1 MGANPE
7 LVGLFPEKKRSRN
20 PFVPIG
26 ALITAG
32 VLTAGLISFKK
43 GNSQLGQS
51 LMRARVVAQGATVAL
66 MLIFPEQAQR
76 QVKGPVEPNFLAPPN
91 TTELEGGVDLFKAFK
106 VEISSMVSF
115 RHTNVMKYQ
124 IYKEDGFVGF
134 QQSTPYPPSPPS
146 VQSYSPPFTVTFHRA
161 SASSSSSGPKI
172 SPAVLFIIVILAV
185 LFFISGLLHLLVR
198 FLTKHN
204 SQSQSNRFPD
214 GSPSETLQR
223 QLQQLFHLHDS
234 GLDQTFIDALPVF
247 MYKEVVGAHEPF
259 DCAVCLCEFSEN
271 DKLRLLPTCSHAFH
285 ISCIDTWLLSNSTC
299 PLCRNTLFDPEFS
312 LDNPIFDFD
321 DPREADEIRVSSK
334 TIEPEQMATEKGVFN
349 VRLGKF
355 RKLTE
360 SEEENTGGETSSSNL
375 DARRCYSMG
384 SYEYVVGDTNL
395 RVPLKH
401 QKDLQNLK
409 FVKGEEGIRIE
420 DDYRIDED
428 IEGKKINIGAKTDSL
443 SVSKIWLWS
452 KKRKFAS
459 SSENHMHNLSA
470 VDMELPRFGRIQ
482 GT

>member
-1 MGANPE
+1 
-7 LVGLFPEKKRSRN
+7 
-20 PFVPIG
+20 
-26 ALITAG
+26 
-32 VLTAGLISFKK
+32 
-43 GNSQLGQS
+43 
-51 LMRARVVAQGATVAL
+51 
-66 MLIFPEQAQR
+66 
-76 QVKGPVEPNFLAPPN
+76 
-91 TTELEGGVDLFKAFK
+91 
-106 VEISSMVSF
+106 MVSF
-115 RHTNVMKYQ
+115 MNERLVSRHTNVKVSWMKYQ
-124 IYKEDGFVGF
+124 IYKEDGFVGY
-134 QQSTPYPPSPPS
+134 QQSMPSPPS
-146 VQSYSPPFTVTFHRA
+146 SSSFSPPFTVTFHKT
-161 SASSSSSGPKI
+161 STPSSSPKI

-204 SQSQSNRFPD
+204 SQSHSSQSNRFPD
-214 GSPSETLQR
+214 GSPSDTLQR

-285 ISCIDTWLLSNSTC
+285 INCIDTWLLSNSTC

-312 LDNPIFDFD
+312 MDNPIFDFD
-321 DPREADEIRVSSK
+321 DPREADEIRASSK
-334 TIEPEQMATEKGVFN
+334 TIEPEQTPIEKGVFA

-360 SEEENTGGETSSSNL
+360 SEGETGGETSSSNL

-395 RVPLKH
+395 RVPLTN
-401 QKDLQNLK
+401 QKEFQKL
-409 FVKGEEGIRIE
+409 VKGVERIG
-420 DDYRIDED
+420 DNRIDED

-459 SSENHMHNLSA
+459 SWENQMHNPSS
-470 VDMELPRFGRIQ
+470 VDMELPRFGRMQ